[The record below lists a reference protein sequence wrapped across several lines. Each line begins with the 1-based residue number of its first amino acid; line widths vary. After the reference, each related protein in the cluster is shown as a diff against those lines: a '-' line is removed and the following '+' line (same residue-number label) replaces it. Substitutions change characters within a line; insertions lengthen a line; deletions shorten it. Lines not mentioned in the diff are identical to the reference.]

1 MRRKNKSI
9 VFILSFLVA
18 HFSYG
23 IHKDSTNFH
32 TLSAEEFL
40 KIVKT
45 YHPVARLTQLDIDI
59 RQAQI
64 ISARGAFDP
73 ILSYQM
79 GEKVLDN
86 KEYYSYSS
94 PMIKIPTWFGMEFQ
108 AGMDNLSGNNTD
120 PTETFGQSHFIG
132 ISVPLGKNLLMD
144 KRRAALKQAKILSE
158 MAVVEQQNEIN
169 NLLMEAM
176 ESYWNWVKQ
185 YEIYQIIKQN
195 VAVNNV
201 RFELIKKGFE
211 NGERPA
217 IDTIEALTQ
226 LQTFQN
232 LEIQQKMLFQNATLL
247 LSVYLWSQNQTPYTL
262 PAHVVPQKGWEAESR
277 IQKANVALSPLL
289 DAGLVSHPE
298 LMIYEKKYD
307 FLKVERKLKF
317 QELLPKVD
325 LNYDLI
331 GKSDQFGKTLNN
343 ANWMG
348 NNYRFGLKV
357 DVPLRLSLGRGEY
370 QQANLKLNAVA
381 INKNQKAWQIET
393 KIKSYFNEYIALQK
407 MIGIQS
413 QNTANYQMLVNAEE
427 KRLENGESSIFLI
440 NQRESKWLES
450 QEKLIDLKCKFYKN
464 IYALQW
470 SAGIL
475 R

>member
-1 MRRKNKSI
+1 MRRKNKLLI
-9 VFILSFLVA
+9 FGFAFVLSNFTFGF
-18 HFSYG
+18 HS
-23 IHKDSTNFH
+23 DSTNFH
-32 TLSAEEFL
+32 TLSAEELL

-45 YHPVARLTQLDIDI
+45 YHPVASLTQLDVDN
-59 RQAQI
+59 RKAQI
-64 ISARGAFDP
+64 MSARGAFDP

-79 GEKVLDN
+79 GEKVFDN
-86 KEYYSYSS
+86 KEYYNYSS
-94 PMIKIPTWFGMEFQ
+94 PMVMIPTWFGVEFQ
-108 AGMDNLSGNNTD
+108 AGIDNLSGNNTD
-120 PTETFGQSHFIG
+120 PTETFGQSHFVG

-158 MAVVEQQNEIN
+158 MAFVEQQNEIN

-195 VAVNNV
+195 VAVNNA
-201 RFELIKKGFE
+201 RFELIKKGFQ

-226 LQTFQN
+226 LQTFMN
-232 LEIQQKMLFQNATLL
+232 LEIQQKMMFQNATLM
-247 LSVYLWSQNQTPYTL
+247 LSVYLWSQNQTPYNL

-277 IQKANVALSPLL
+277 IKKANVVLLPLL
-289 DAGLVSHPE
+289 NAGLVSHPE

-331 GKSDQFGKTLNN
+331 GKNDRFANTLNN
-343 ANWMG
+343 ANWME
-348 NNYRFGLKV
+348 NNYRFGLKL
-357 DVPLRLSLGRGEY
+357 DVPLRFSLGRGEY

-393 KIKSYFNEYIALQK
+393 KIKSYFNEYIALQN
-407 MIGIQS
+407 MIAIQS
-413 QNTANYQMLVNAEE
+413 QNTSNFKMLVNAEE
-427 KRLENGESSIFLI
+427 KRLEIGESSIFLI

>member
-1 MRRKNKSI
+1 
-9 VFILSFLVA
+9 
-18 HFSYG
+18 
-23 IHKDSTNFH
+23 
-32 TLSAEEFL
+32 
-40 KIVKT
+40 
-45 YHPVARLTQLDIDI
+45 
-59 RQAQI
+59 
-64 ISARGAFDP
+64 
-73 ILSYQM
+73 
-79 GEKVLDN
+79 
-86 KEYYSYSS
+86 
-94 PMIKIPTWFGMEFQ
+94 
-108 AGMDNLSGNNTD
+108 
-120 PTETFGQSHFIG
+120 
-132 ISVPLGKNLLMD
+132 
-144 KRRAALKQAKILSE
+144 
-158 MAVVEQQNEIN
+158 
-169 NLLMEAM
+169 
-176 ESYWNWVKQ
+176 
-185 YEIYQIIKQN
+185 
-195 VAVNNV
+195 
-201 RFELIKKGFE
+201 
-211 NGERPA
+211 
-217 IDTIEALTQ
+217 
-226 LQTFQN
+226 
-232 LEIQQKMLFQNATLL
+232 
-247 LSVYLWSQNQTPYTL
+247 
-262 PAHVVPQKGWEAESR
+262 
-277 IQKANVALSPLL
+277 
-289 DAGLVSHPE
+289 
-298 LMIYEKKYD
+298 MIYEKKYD

-343 ANWMG
+343 ANWME

-413 QNTANYQMLVNAEE
+413 QNTSNYQMLVNAEE

>member
-1 MRRKNKSI
+1 MKRKNKSF
-9 VFILSFLVA
+9 VFLFCLFISKIF
-18 HFSYG
+18 FG
-23 IHKDSTNFH
+23 IHTDSTHFH

-45 YHPVARLTQLDIDI
+45 YHPVARLTQLDVEISN
-59 RQAQI
+59 AQI
-64 ISARGAFDP
+64 VSARGAFDP
-73 ILSYQM
+73 ILSYQK
-79 GEKVLDN
+79 GEKVLAN
-86 KEYYSYSS
+86 NEYYNYSS

-132 ISVPLGKNLLMD
+132 VSVPLAKNLLMD
-144 KRRAALKQAKILSE
+144 KRRAALKQAKLLSE
-158 MAVVEQQNEIN
+158 MAVAEQQNEVN

-185 YEIYQIIKQN
+185 YELYQIIKQN
-195 VAVNNV
+195 VAVNEA
-201 RFELIKKGFE
+201 RFELIKKSYE
-211 NGERPA
+211 HGERPA
-217 IDTIEALTQ
+217 IDTVEALTQ

-232 LEIQQKMLFQNATLL
+232 LEIQQKMNFQNAGLM
-247 LSVYLWSQNQTPYTL
+247 LSTYLWSQNQTPYML
-262 PAHVVPQKGWEAESR
+262 PSHVVPQKGWEAETR
-277 IQKANVALSPLL
+277 IEKSNVLLAPLL
-289 DAGLVSHPE
+289 DVGLVSHPE
-298 LMIYEKKYD
+298 LMIYSKKDD

-325 LNYDLI
+325 LNYQLI
-331 GKSDQFGKTLNN
+331 GKSDQFGKTLSN
-343 ANWMG
+343 ANWMD

-370 QQANLKLNAVA
+370 QQANLKLNAVE
-381 INKNQKAWQIET
+381 INRTQKTWQIET
-393 KIKSYFNEYIALQK
+393 KIKSYFNEYIALKK

-413 QNTANYQMLVNAEE
+413 QNTQNYKTLVKAEE

-464 IYALQW
+464 IYSLQW
-470 SAGIL
+470 STGIL

>member
-1 MRRKNKSI
+1 
-9 VFILSFLVA
+9 V
-18 HFSYG
+18 
-23 IHKDSTNFH
+23 
-32 TLSAEEFL
+32 
-40 KIVKT
+40 
-45 YHPVARLTQLDIDI
+45 
-59 RQAQI
+59 
-64 ISARGAFDP
+64 
-73 ILSYQM
+73 
-79 GEKVLDN
+79 
-86 KEYYSYSS
+86 
-94 PMIKIPTWFGMEFQ
+94 
-108 AGMDNLSGNNTD
+108 
-120 PTETFGQSHFIG
+120 
-132 ISVPLGKNLLMD
+132 
-144 KRRAALKQAKILSE
+144 
-158 MAVVEQQNEIN
+158 
-169 NLLMEAM
+169 
-176 ESYWNWVKQ
+176 
-185 YEIYQIIKQN
+185 YQIIKRN

-226 LQTFQN
+226 LQTFMN
-232 LEIQQKMLFQNATLL
+232 LEIQQKMLFQNTTLL

-262 PAHVVPQKGWEAESR
+262 PAQVVPQKGWEAESR

-325 LNYDLI
+325 LNYHLI
-331 GKSDQFGKTLNN
+331 GKSDQFGKTLSN
-343 ANWMG
+343 ANWMD
-348 NNYRFGLKV
+348 NNYRFGLKI

-370 QQANLKLNAVA
+370 QQANLKLNALA
-381 INKNQKAWQIET
+381 INQTQKAWQIEM
-393 KIKSYFNEYIALQK
+393 KIKSYFNEYVALQK
-407 MIGIQS
+407 MISIQS
-413 QNTANYQMLVNAEE
+413 QNNSNFKILVNAEE